1 MEKTITIIIIIGLLI
16 FVVGVLLYLFV
27 EYVKE
32 NIVLFRSFNWKIFGE
47 VLLWRLFVTVR
58 LLIFFIAGLFIAGW
72 SIKEMLHTSGT
83 DWGKIKAT
91 LSTVTLSERTINS
104 KPEEFLTAVYEFQV
118 EGNKYEVYDEVPRY
132 SFMSVEKQIEEVR
145 SLYETKD
152 IFYSK
157 DNPYQT
163 SLKEEDTGIGMYIST
178 LFVGFFLVL
187 FSYWLVMEAYK
198 QKLADY

>member
-16 FVVGVLLYLFV
+16 FVVGVLLYLFF

-32 NIVLFRSFNWKIFGE
+32 NIFLFRSFNWKIFGE
-47 VLLWRLFVTVR
+47 ILLWRLFVTVR
-58 LLIFFIAGLFIAGW
+58 LVIFFIAGLFIAGW
-72 SIKEMLHTSGT
+72 SVKEMLQSSGT
-83 DWGKIKAT
+83 DWRKIKAT

-152 IFYSK
+152 IFYNE

-178 LFVGFFLVL
+178 LFVGFFFML